1 MYGLESY
8 FAVPGIV
15 VGVVIITTGIIGMS
29 KIVAVVLESKM

>member
-15 VGVVIITTGIIGMS
+15 VVVIITTAIIGMS
-29 KIVAVVLESKM
+29 KIVAVVLESKL